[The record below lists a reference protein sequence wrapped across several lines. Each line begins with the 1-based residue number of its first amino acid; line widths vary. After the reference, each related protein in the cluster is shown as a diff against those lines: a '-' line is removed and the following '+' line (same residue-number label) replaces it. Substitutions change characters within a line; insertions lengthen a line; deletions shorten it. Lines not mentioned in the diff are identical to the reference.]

1 MLQTADVHCRPPH
14 VSSTGAIYC
23 APEDDVSSDSD
34 GRSDS
39 DDDEYLSES
48 LVFNQPGLLLF
59 ELLLSTNGI
68 GESSTLAFAL

>member
-1 MLQTADVHCRPPH
+1 MGLTISMP
-14 VSSTGAIYC
+14 
-23 APEDDVSSDSD
+23 PEDDVSSDSD